1 MNNNEPTT
9 STIPQFSLVDNT
21 TGEIINQYYPGDT
34 LNVTRKSQSD
44 YVNNYILNF
53 NQNES
58 FIKVYDKAIPLLE
71 KYLNPPEFKFA
82 ICLGSHVSYK
92 DCIIRETQNT
102 NSKVLTIKD
111 LANFH
116 GYRYD
121 YARKMMSILK
131 SKGVVGKHETGS
143 ILPDYNE
150 RYGTVYTVNP
160 FIYFRGSALL
170 NPVHSFYIN
179 SGWQELLSGKDT
191 NVSSSGPS
199 TNNSEDNKEREKQ

>member
-1 MNNNEPTT
+1 MNNNEPTIN
-9 STIPQFSLVDNT
+9 TIPQFSLVDNT

-34 LNVTRKSQSD
+34 LSVTRKSQSD

-71 KYLNPPEFKFA
+71 KYLSPAEFKFA
-82 ICLGSHVSYK
+82 ICLGAHVSYK

-102 NSKVLTIKD
+102 NSRILTIRD
-111 LANFH
+111 LAEIHNIK
-116 GYRYD
+116 YD
-121 YARKMMSILK
+121 YARKMMAILK
-131 SKGVVGKHETGS
+131 SKGIIGKHETGS

-191 NVSSSGPS
+191 SNSSA
-199 TNNSEDNKEREKQ
+199 NKSEVKKEEREL